1 MFDTKL
7 VVIKLQ
13 LMKYLL
19 ILSALIFSTNV
30 SLKENTNTER
40 VLKAW
45 LEMQNT
51 GTKKAVEHFIQNYYD
66 PSLLQKIE
74 SLEDHVNFY
83 MSMIHDFGD
92 IQDIVYKTEE
102 DSKYRLK
109 VQLLKKDALLVPA
122 PSPEEILVVEIDLD
136 PENPKYLKRALGMG
150 ALICYIKR

>member
-7 VVIKLQ
+7 VVVKL
-13 LMKYLL
+13 LHMKYLL
-19 ILSALIFSTNV
+19 ILSALMFFNNKP
-30 SLKENTNTER
+30 LRENTNTER

-51 GTKKAVEHFIQNYYD
+51 GTKPAVEHFIKNYYD
-66 PSLLQKIE
+66 PSLLKKME

-83 MSMIHDFGD
+83 MSMIHDFGN

-109 VQLLKKDALLVPA
+109 VQLLKKGALLIPA